1 MKIPK
6 FWIRREGDVPHPD
19 GRHLHLFAWGWS
31 ETSASDAEARA
42 AERFRSLQQRVSQGL
57 DLPRGYAYGDRPVRE
72 QILQEVAGPDG
83 QPDALLTRNSYG
95 SVVLNAARS
104 MFVDVDAA
112 AAPSGDGGGGG
123 GFLKSLFGGGS
134 SGGSKPSDAQLDR
147 LRGLLR
153 ASGRGSVRVYRTAA
167 GYRLLATD
175 RLYTPGSS
183 ESESLMRQ
191 VGADPAF
198 IQLCRIQD
206 SFRARLTPKPWRIG
220 KGAPPGDFP
229 REDAE
234 LQRAF
239 DQWLQ
244 EYDRAAGSKATCQFI
259 ETIGDGT
266 IHPDVAHIVQ
276 LHDERTRA
284 TSSLPLA

>member
-19 GRHLHLFAWGWS
+19 GRELHLFAWGWS

-42 AERFRSLQQRVSQGL
+42 AERFRSLEQRVSQGL

-72 QILQEVAGPDG
+72 QIIEEIPGPDG
-83 QPDALLTRNSYG
+83 QPAALLTRNTYG
-95 SVVLNAARS
+95 SVVLNAARA
-104 MFVDVDAA
+104 MFIDVDAA
-112 AAPSGDGGGGG
+112 AAGTTGGGTG
-123 GFLKSLFGGGS
+123 GFLKSLFGGDG
-134 SGGSKPSDAQLDR
+134 GGSKPSDAQLDR
-147 LRGLLR
+147 LRGVLR
-153 ASGRGSVRVYRTAA
+153 SSGAGSFRVYRTAG

-175 RLYTPGSS
+175 RIYTPGSS

-220 KGAPPGDFP
+220 KVAPPGDFP
-229 REDAE
+229 REDAR
-234 LQRAF
+234 LQRDF
-239 DQWLQ
+239 EKWLQ
-244 EYDRAAGSKATCQFI
+244 EYDRAAGAKATCQFV
-259 ETIGDGT
+259 ETIGDGR
-266 IHPDVAHIVQ
+266 IHTDVASIIQ

-284 TSSLPLA
+284 TTTLPLA